1 MDKENKGKQDRKIS
15 IAFWISMLR
24 GFFAIILGLILI
36 FNPEKTTVMLFNFM
50 GLFWLTGGILLL
62 RRTNVAIGDQTDR
75 MLGRRTTLALGLVA
89 ILTGLLV
96 ISRSLTRD
104 FVGEVVFFELL
115 GGVILLTG
123 VLHLFGEFR
132 IGRVLKGKRTT
143 AQKILAIFEIGLGA
157 LLIISPLDQGPIVY
171 WAATIWALL
180 GGGLIIADALRQRA
194 RVNQEPA
201 VESIQNQSIA
211 EETPDQE
218 QTEAK

>member
-1 MDKENKGKQDRKIS
+1 
-15 IAFWISMLR
+15 
-24 GFFAIILGLILI
+24 
-36 FNPEKTTVMLFNFM
+36 
-50 GLFWLTGGILLL
+50 
-62 RRTNVAIGDQTDR
+62 

-115 GGVILLTG
+115 GAVILLTG

-143 AQKILAIFEIGLGA
+143 AQKILAIFEIVLGMM
-157 LLIISPLDQGPIVY
+157 LIISPLDQGPFVY
-171 WAATIWALL
+171 WAATIWALV

-194 RVNQEPA
+194 RATREPA
-201 VESIQNQSIA
+201 VEANQKKPVV
-211 EETPDQE
+211 EETPEKD
-218 QTEAK
+218 EAQAT

>member
-1 MDKENKGKQDRKIS
+1 
-15 IAFWISMLR
+15 
-24 GFFAIILGLILI
+24 
-36 FNPEKTTVMLFNFM
+36 
-50 GLFWLTGGILLL
+50 
-62 RRTNVAIGDQTDR
+62 
-75 MLGRRTTLALGLVA
+75 MLGRRTTLALGLDA